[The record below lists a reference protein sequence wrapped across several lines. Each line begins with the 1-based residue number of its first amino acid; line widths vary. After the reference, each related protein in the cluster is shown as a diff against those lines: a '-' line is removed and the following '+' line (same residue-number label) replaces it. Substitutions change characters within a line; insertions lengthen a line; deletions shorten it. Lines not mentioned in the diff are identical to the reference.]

1 MSDLTPPRLE
11 EWLEWA
17 GVRLIAMPGKRV
29 GPNGYKISG
38 LEYSQEVFQVL
49 EFRAA
54 LPVKVAPPS
63 NMEIPIIEEV
73 LTLPNLIK
81 DVGKRRVVRVRT
93 LLHPI
98 NGRHL
103 YKWDRITETLGRING
118 KKIST
123 ASVKYMYKSGL
134 EEICKKID
142 ADKVCSISNTLSN
155 FSFFAYNP

>member
-1 MSDLTPPRLE
+1 MDLTPSELE
-11 EWLEWA
+11 QWLEWA

-29 GPNGYKISG
+29 GPNGYKVTT
-38 LEYSQEVFQVL
+38 LEYSQDVFQVL
-49 EFRAA
+49 EFRAT

-63 NMEIPIIEEV
+63 NIEIPIIEEV

-81 DVGKRRVVRVRT
+81 DAGKRRVVRVRT

-103 YKWDRITETLGRING
+103 YRWDRITETLGKVNG
-118 KKIST
+118 RKIT
-123 ASVKYMYKSGL
+123 IASVKYMYKSGL

-142 ADKVCSISNTLSN
+142 KERVCSISDTLSK
-155 FSFFAYNP
+155 FSFFACSL